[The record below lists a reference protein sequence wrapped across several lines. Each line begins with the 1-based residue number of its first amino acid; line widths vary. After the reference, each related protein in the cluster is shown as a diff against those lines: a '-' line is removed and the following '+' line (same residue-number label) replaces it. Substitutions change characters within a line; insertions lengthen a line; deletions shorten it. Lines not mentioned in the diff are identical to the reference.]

1 MPDSAEPA
9 VTSSGV
15 QDLVRRIRDDGVKAG
30 REEGDRILR
39 QAKEEA
45 TRIVAEAKAEA
56 DRMKDTARREIEMEQ
71 NSATE
76 ALNLAARDTILRLRS
91 EVRAAF
97 TRQLQR
103 LISSTMQDREF
114 IKSLILEIAG
124 RAVPKDLVE
133 KKIDILVPGSLF
145 EIRDEGETA
154 KQMRDFTLGIAADT
168 LREGIEIKPDP
179 RLESGLIVR
188 LEGEDLE
195 IELTDETISQMLMA
209 HILPRFRIILQG
221 SEGTNAS

>member
-1 MPDSAEPA
+1 MSESAEPA

-45 TRIVAEAKAEA
+45 TRIVTEAKAEA
-56 DRMKDTARREIEMEQ
+56 EQMKAAARREIKTEQ
-71 NSATE
+71 KSATE

-103 LISSTMQDREF
+103 LISSTMHDREF
-114 IKSLILEIAG
+114 IRSLILEIAG
-124 RAVPKDLVE
+124 RSVPDDLLE
-133 KKIDILVPGSLF
+133 KKTDILVPGSLF

-154 KQMRDFTLGIAADT
+154 EKVRDFTLGIAADM
-168 LREGIEIKPDP
+168 LRDGIEIKTDP
-179 RLESGLIVR
+179 RLESGLVVR

-195 IELTDETISQMLMA
+195 IELTDETISQMLMT
-209 HILPRFRIILQG
+209 HILPRFRTILQG
-221 SEGTNAS
+221 AEGTESS